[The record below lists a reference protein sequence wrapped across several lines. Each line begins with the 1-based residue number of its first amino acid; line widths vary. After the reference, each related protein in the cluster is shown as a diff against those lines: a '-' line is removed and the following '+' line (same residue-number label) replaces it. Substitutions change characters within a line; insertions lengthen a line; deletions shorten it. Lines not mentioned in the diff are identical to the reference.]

1 MDIQLEKLELM
12 KLLLET
18 NNPTVLEAIRNI
30 FQKEEKDWYEELPNY
45 VKEGIEEGQKD
56 ITEGN
61 CYSFD
66 EVLKILR
73 EE

>member
-18 NNPTVLEAIRNI
+18 NNPAVLEAIRNI

-61 CYSFD
+61 FYSFD